1 MVKIL
6 HSADW
11 QMGLRAR
18 HVADVAAAVRE
29 ARLAAA
35 RNVIQAANAK
45 RVDAVVLAGDIF
57 EDNLVEDR
65 LVHAV
70 LGILAECRS
79 PVFILPGNHDA
90 LTPDA
95 VYRRASWKQ
104 RPAHVRVLDTDAPV
118 PIPGTPAVLLAAPLR
133 QKKGMKDPTSVWCEQ
148 PRAEGIRIGVAHGSL
163 RIPGKH
169 SADDFPIGPDVVTRA
184 GLDYLALGHWH
195 GQYIHEERAAY
206 AGAHE
211 TTKFD
216 EPGAG
221 RALLVEIAARG
232 ACPDLT
238 PVPTGTLRWGAL
250 DLDLGEGMESEAQR
264 ARAWVAKEGPPETL
278 LLRIRT
284 HGVAPE
290 EATSQL
296 EGLREELLGR
306 GVLSVVV
313 ERRDA
318 PRAEVEGRL
327 AEIAASS
334 PLVGALLEGLAQPLT
349 PGLTGETEAGRLAA
363 RRLLSELV
371 LEAWR

>member
-1 MVKIL
+1 MLAPVYSLAFTSPRLVFAALRWGMVKIL

-57 EDNLVEDR
+57 EDNLVDDR

-104 RPAHVRVLDTDAPV
+104 RPACVCVLEGDSPV

-148 PRAEGIRIGVAHGSL
+148 PGAEGIRIGVAHGSL

-169 SADDFPIGPDVVTRA
+169 SADDFPIATDVVTRA

-211 TTKFD
+211 ATKFD

-221 RALLVEIAARG
+221 QALLVEIAAKG
-232 ACPDLT
+232 ARPDLT
-238 PVPTGTLRWGAL
+238 PVPTGTLRWCAI
-250 DLDLGEGMESEAQR
+250 DLDLGQGMESEAQR
-264 ARAWVAKEGPPETL
+264 VRAWVKKRVRPRSCCCASGPRGPRPRMPRRCWRGFARSCWGEAPCPSSSSEG
-278 LLRIRT
+278 IR
-284 HGVAPE
+284 
-290 EATSQL
+290 
-296 EGLREELLGR
+296 RGR
-306 GVLSVVV
+306 RWRGGS
-313 ERRDA
+313 
-318 PRAEVEGRL
+318 
-327 AEIAASS
+327 
-334 PLVGALLEGLAQPLT
+334 
-349 PGLTGETEAGRLAA
+349 
-363 RRLLSELV
+363 RRLRHR
-371 LEAWR
+371 ARWWGRCWRDWPSP